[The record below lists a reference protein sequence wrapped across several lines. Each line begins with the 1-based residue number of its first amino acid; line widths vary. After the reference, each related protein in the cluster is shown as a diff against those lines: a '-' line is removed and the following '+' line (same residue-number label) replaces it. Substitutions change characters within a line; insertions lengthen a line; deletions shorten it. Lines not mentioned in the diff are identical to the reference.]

1 MTVRVVSK
9 ISIIPLLR
17 TVGIS
22 LAAIIGAWDVARLL
36 SSGDREP
43 SAFDLATSPIIPVMR
58 LLGGAMFSDGIL
70 AVTLFVGNA
79 ATYGL
84 LAYGI
89 LRLVDRRNS
98 LWPLKA
104 KGRTAE
110 HTRSEPV
117 VGA

>member
-1 MTVRVVSK
+1 LAFRGQPGYDHFDMTVRVLSK

-36 SSGDREP
+36 SAGDREP
-43 SAFDLATSPIIPVMR
+43 SAFDLATCPIIPLMR
-58 LLGGAMFSDGIL
+58 LLGGAMFSDGI
-70 AVTLFVGNA
+70 
-79 ATYGL
+79 

-110 HTRSEPV
+110 HTGSEPV